1 MGLKRNVFGAFA
13 AIAALASGSARLMAD
28 PLSDFYKTRNVTIS
42 VGSAAGSGFTLY
54 ARLIAR
60 HMPKYIPGSPN
71 MVVENLPGAGGLRQF
86 DHLVTVAAKDG
97 SVIGLL
103 NPAVAVAPL
112 LTPEISRHSTDK
124 VAWLGSANS
133 EVSTCIVWP
142 HAKVKDL
149 ADLKKRELVLGGSG
163 TTGSS
168 GIGAQALKAIFGY
181 PWKIIGGYQGSADI
195 MLAGAR
201 GEIDGACILLMS
213 AMRAQYWESFKRGD
227 FTVVLQ
233 MPPGNHP
240 DLPGV
245 ANTIDLAETDEQRQA
260 LEFIYGYWAFGR
272 PFAVPLGV
280 PAERLA
286 MLRTALKATVEDQAF
301 LADSEKMGVS
311 VDYMDPDALQKRV
324 AAILNTSPEVVAKV
338 RALVPA
344 NEAR

>member
-1 MGLKRNVFGAFA
+1 MKVGQGTQVLFL
-13 AIAALASGSARLMAD
+13 AIVALTLNSVTSVAD
-28 PLSDFYKTRNVTIS
+28 SLSDFYKNRTVTIS

-54 ARLIAR
+54 ARLIGR
-60 HMPKYIPGSPN
+60 HLPKYIPGGPN
-71 MVVENLPGAGGLRQF
+71 IVVENLPGAGGLRQM
-86 DHLVTVAAKDG
+86 DHLVTVAPKDG

-124 VAWLGSANS
+124 IAWLGSANS

-142 HAKVKDL
+142 HAKVNDL

-163 TTGSS
+163 ATGSS

-213 AMRAQYWESFKRGD
+213 ALRAQYWDSFKRGD
-227 FTVVLQ
+227 FKVVLQ

-245 ANTIDLAETDEQRQA
+245 ANTIDLAETDEQREA
-260 LEFIYGYWAFGR
+260 MEFIYGYWAFGR

-280 PAERLA
+280 PVERLD
-286 MLRTALKATVEDQAF
+286 MLRTALKGTVEDPGF

-311 VDYMDPDALQKRV
+311 VDYMAPDILQKRV
-324 AAILNTSPEVVAKV
+324 QSILNTHPDVVSKV
-338 RALVPA
+338 RALIPA
-344 NEAR
+344 NELR

>member
-1 MGLKRNVFGAFA
+1 MSLAKKGAA
-13 AIAALASGSARLMAD
+13 SILAIAALTISSVYAMGDS
-28 PLSDFYKTRNVTIS
+28 LSDFYKGRTVTLS

-60 HMPKYIPGSPN
+60 HMPKYIPGGPN
-71 MVVENLPGAGGLRQF
+71 IIIENLPGAGGLRQM
-86 DHLVTVAAKDG
+86 DHLVTVASKDG

-112 LTPEISRHSTDK
+112 LTPEISRHSPDK
-124 VAWLGSANS
+124 LAWLGSANS

-142 HAKVKDL
+142 HAKVNNL
-149 ADLKKRELVLGGSG
+149 LDLKKRELVLGGSG
-163 TTGSS
+163 ATGSS

-181 PWKIIGGYQGSADI
+181 PWKIIGGYQGSSDI

-213 AMRAQYWESFKRGD
+213 ALRAQYWDSFKRGD
-227 FTVVLQ
+227 FKVVLQ

-245 ANTIDLAETDEQRQA
+245 ANTIDLAETEEQREA
-260 LEFIYGYWAFGR
+260 MEFIYGYWAFGR

-280 PAERLA
+280 PTERLE
-286 MLRTALKATVEDQAF
+286 MLRSALKATVDDPAF
-301 LADSEKMGVS
+301 LVDSEKMSIS
-311 VDYMDPDALQKRV
+311 VDYMAPDVLEKRIKT
-324 AAILNTSPEVVAKV
+324 ILNTNPGVVSKV
-338 RALVPA
+338 RALIPA
-344 NEAR
+344 NELR